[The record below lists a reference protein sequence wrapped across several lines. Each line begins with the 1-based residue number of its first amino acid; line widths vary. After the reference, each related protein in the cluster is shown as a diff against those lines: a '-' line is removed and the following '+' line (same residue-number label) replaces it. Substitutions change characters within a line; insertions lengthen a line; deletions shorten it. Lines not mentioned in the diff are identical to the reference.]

1 MHQPWAHPPRHIQR
15 VGARSRGVR
24 EVQRVM
30 RVVAVQ
36 RVVGRRER
44 RDRRTW
50 ATTPLTHPFP
60 GLAGPEKPVRS
71 EGKHVFNGHH
81 HGAGRF

>member
-1 MHQPWAHPPRHIQR
+1 
-15 VGARSRGVR
+15 
-24 EVQRVM
+24 M